1 MLCERESLPKSF
13 NYYATVGLKTW
24 LKEATEVHTSFLES
38 INLLFSFK
46 QNISAQT
53 NTKDVP
59 YENLNIYS
67 ILLFTELTTHI
78 DITVKQLKPILLSN
92 NYMLD

>member
-1 MLCERESLPKSF
+1 M
-13 NYYATVGLKTW
+13 
-24 LKEATEVHTSFLES
+24 HTSFLES

-67 ILLFTELTTHI
+67 ILLSTELTTHI
-78 DITVKQLKPILLSN
+78 DITVNQLGPILLSN
-92 NYMLD
+92 NYILD